1 MRSGVLRPSTHR
13 IHSAPRSQWGANCGL
28 ILGAGFPVLLW
39 RGLAVPPTSSLS
51 GWRATGK
58 LWRLFRI

>member
-51 GWRATGK
+51 G
-58 LWRLFRI
+58 